1 MNLRPVLSA
10 TLLMSLSVT
19 LAAPFVSKTNGY
31 SITPP
36 ATWKKLKVSEVN
48 KGSGVEISFAAA
60 PKNNFATNFNLTVN
74 PATGVQKIPD
84 NAFLKALGDEVQ
96 SDVSTMP
103 GFKLISRKND
113 TLSGQPAINLVY
125 YGPNKLQLSQYFT
138 VYKEK
143 AYVLTFVS
151 QSSEYAGQ
159 LATFT
164 GIKNSFKLK

>member
-1 MNLRPVLSA
+1 MNLRPALSIMLVA
-10 TLLMSLSVT
+10 TLGVA

-36 ATWKKLKVSEVN
+36 TGWKQQEI
-48 KGSGVEISFAAA
+48 SGVEVAYAAA
-60 PKNNFATNFNLTVN
+60 PKNKFSTNFNVVVN
-74 PATGVQKIPD
+74 AAKGLQKIPD
-84 NAFLKALGDEVQ
+84 NATLKAIGDQVQ
-96 SDVSTMP
+96 SSLSGTLA

-138 VYKEK
+138 IYKEK

-151 QSSEYAGQ
+151 QPAEYAGQ
-159 LATFT
+159 LTTFT
-164 GIKNSFKLK
+164 GVKNSFKLK